1 MFRKIQAIHFV
12 GIGGS
17 GMSGIAEVLLTYGYK
32 VSGSDMKE
40 SDTTR
45 RLERM
50 GAVVKIGHDPKHVEG
65 TEVVV
70 ISSAIKMDNPELIS
84 ARYRNIPIIPR
95 AEMLAELMR
104 MKYGIAVAGAHGKT
118 TTTSMLAHIF
128 EDTDLDPTVVIG
140 GRLNTYDANARA
152 GAGQL
157 MLAEADESDGS
168 FMRLSPTIA
177 IVTNLDEEHLEH
189 YKGGIKEI
197 EDTFVAFMN
206 KVPFYGLVVACKDDP
221 RLNALLPKLS
231 RRIITYGLKSGADL
245 SAANIQVNGF
255 STTYDLMVRGDKY
268 GTVELSVPGR
278 HNVLNSLAAIA
289 VGLEFDVSMETMC
302 GALKK
307 FTGADRRF
315 HLVGEARG
323 RTIIDDYAHHPT
335 EIDVTLTAANNAWD
349 KGIIA
354 VFQPHRYTRFR
365 DCWDRFLKCFEY
377 ASHVVVAPVFSAGEK
392 EISGVNAERFA
403 SDLALTHPSV
413 THIKDL
419 DELGEHLMQHSEEG
433 DLILGLGAGSI
444 SSQSKKIFET
454 WSEKA

>member
-17 GMSGIAEVLLTYGYK
+17 GMSGIAEVLLNNGYK

-45 RLERM
+45 RLEKM
-50 GAVVKIGHDPKHVEG
+50 GAQVMIGHDPKHVEG

-70 ISSAIKMDNPELIS
+70 VSSAIKMDNPELIS

-104 MKYGIAVAGAHGKT
+104 MKYGVAVAGAHGKT

-128 EDTDLDPTVVIG
+128 EETDLDPTVVIG
-140 GRLNTYDANARA
+140 GRLNTYDANSRS
-152 GAGQL
+152 GKGQL

-221 RLNALLPKLS
+221 RLKALLPKLT
-231 RRIITYGLKSGADL
+231 RRVITYGLKSGADL
-245 SAANIQVNGF
+245 SAANIKVEGF
-255 STTYDLMVRGDKY
+255 RTTYDLMVRGDKY
-268 GTVELSVPGR
+268 GEVALSVPGK

-289 VGLEFDVSMETMC
+289 VGLEFDVSMQTMC
-302 GALKK
+302 DALTK

-315 HLVGEARG
+315 HIVGEAKG

-335 EIDVTLTAANNAWD
+335 EIDVTLTAADSAWD
-349 KGIIA
+349 KGIVA

-365 DCWDRFLKCFEY
+365 DCWDRFLNCFDK
-377 ASHVVVAPVFSAGEK
+377 ATHVVVAPVFTAGEK
-392 EISGVNAERFA
+392 EIPGINSARFA
-403 SDLALTHPSV
+403 EELSKSHPAV
-413 THIKDL
+413 TQVADL
-419 DELGEHLMQHSEEG
+419 DELSDHLLKHSNEG
-433 DLILGLGAGSI
+433 DLVLGLGAGSI
-444 SSQSKKIFET
+444 SGQCRKIYEI
-454 WSEKA
+454 WSR